1 MNFALIEDY
10 PLKIEVLK
18 RKLASDGHIVVA
30 EATTYPIAMNL
41 VTDLLAGRIL
51 TDVVLLDANLTP
63 FREDG
68 VEGTELARTLVDGG
82 FSRPILSISVDE
94 TFWPGTTYTG
104 PHYTNIVSFLGI

>member
-51 TDVVLLDANLTP
+51 TDVVLLDANLSV
-63 FREDG
+63 REDG
-68 VEGTELARTLVDGG
+68 VGGSELARTLVDGG